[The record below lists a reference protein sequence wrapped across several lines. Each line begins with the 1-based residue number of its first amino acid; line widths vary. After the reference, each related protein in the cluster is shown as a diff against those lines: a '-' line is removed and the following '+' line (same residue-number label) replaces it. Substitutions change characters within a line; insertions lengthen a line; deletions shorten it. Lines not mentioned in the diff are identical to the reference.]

1 MTESMTV
8 AELLLDAFGRIRHL
22 VTSTV
27 TGLSC
32 EQLAYRPN
40 PEANSIGWLIWHLTR
55 IQDDHIADAAGT
67 EQMWTARD
75 WHDRLG
81 LPFDAAD
88 TGYGH
93 GPEQVAAVQIR
104 QPELLIGYHDSVYQR
119 TCEVVAGLTEA
130 ELGRVVDE
138 SWDPPVTLG
147 FRLVSV
153 LGDDWQHVGQA
164 AYLKGLLD

>member
-1 MTESMTV
+1 MTV
-8 AELLLDAFGRIRHL
+8 ADLLTDAFGRIQHL

-27 TGLSC
+27 TGLDS
-32 EQLAYRPN
+32 EQLAFRPK

-55 IQDDHIADAAGT
+55 VQDDHVADAAGT
-67 EQMWTARD
+67 EQVWTGRG

-93 GPEQVAAVQIR
+93 GPQQVSALRIS
-104 QPELLIGYHDSVYQR
+104 QPELLIGYHDAVYQR
-119 TCEVVAGLTEA
+119 TAEFVAALTDA
-130 ELGRVVDE
+130 ELSRVVDE
-138 SWDPPVTLG
+138 AWDPPVTLG
-147 FRLVSV
+147 VRLVSV